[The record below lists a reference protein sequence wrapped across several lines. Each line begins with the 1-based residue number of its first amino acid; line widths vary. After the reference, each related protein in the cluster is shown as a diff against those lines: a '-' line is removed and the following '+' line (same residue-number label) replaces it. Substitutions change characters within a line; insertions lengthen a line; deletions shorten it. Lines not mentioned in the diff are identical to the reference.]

1 MSTKSL
7 DFDSQTVFMRSPGFR
22 FQWEESQQTFVLLYP
37 EGMISLNDSA
47 AEILKRVN
55 GESTVLDITTSLERA
70 FEADSLQNDVLGF
83 LGDAYDRKWI
93 QTTLCKN

>member
-1 MSTKSL
+1 MSIDSL
-7 DFDSQTVFMRSPGFR
+7 AFDSQTVFVKSPGYR

-55 GESTVLDITTSLERA
+55 GESTVLDITTSLERD
-70 FEADSLQNDVLGF
+70 FETDSLQNDVLGF
-83 LGDAYDRKWI
+83 LGDAYERSWI
-93 QTTLCKN
+93 QTTLRKN